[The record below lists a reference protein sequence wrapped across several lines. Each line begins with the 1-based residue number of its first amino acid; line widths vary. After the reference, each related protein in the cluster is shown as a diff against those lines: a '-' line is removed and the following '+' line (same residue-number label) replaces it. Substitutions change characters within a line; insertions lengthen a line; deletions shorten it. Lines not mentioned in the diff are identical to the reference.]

1 MSQEESTMTKKKA
14 IVERPDEA
22 EPQEEAEAGDSLLTD
37 IAQAQSVR
45 DVLATVESLPA
56 EKRNAHDVG
65 FAVFQATERIVSK
78 TIRP

>member
-14 IVERPDEA
+14 IVEEPDEA

-37 IAQAQSVR
+37 LAQAQNVR
-45 DVLATVESLPA
+45 DVLATVGNLSPEA
-56 EKRNAHDVG
+56 RNARDVG
-65 FAVFQATERIVSK
+65 FAVFQATERIVGK